1 VAAAEPLAH
10 QPRQLMARLVA
21 TGLLGA
27 LGFVGQL
34 INSLR
39 FYGPAYGD
47 RIGFGGLGWLATCC
61 LAAVIVRSDWRGLL
75 SAWVGALVVVVLTA
89 PVRCP
94 TFSPG
99 ACSAFTIGI
108 NFLGFAVIVGGF
120 LLLACGATRL
130 VDAIASPTAAH
141 RILGGALV
149 VLIVATVALL
159 ALPPGP
165 YTGPLPAPPPPS
177 GFYGP

>member
-27 LGFVGQL
+27 LGVVGQL
-34 INSLR
+34 IKAGLR
-39 FYGPAYGD
+39 FDDPAYGD

-75 SAWVGALVVVVLTA
+75 SAWVGALLVVVLTA
-89 PVRCP
+89 QVRSP
-94 TFSPG
+94 TL
-99 ACSAFTIGI
+99 AYSAFWMGI
-108 NFLGFAVIVGGF
+108 DFLGFVVIVGGF

-141 RILGGALV
+141 RILWGALV

-165 YTGPLPAPPPPS
+165 YAGPLPAPPPRRP
-177 GFYGP
+177 